1 MLSSISCNTNKKE
14 TDQFCS
20 FCRKNQWSIS
30 RIVPVWLNLL
40 WYKEKGDRNFQL
52 KVLENSIPAKQEA
65 SEISDL
71 RQDTGSRSG
80 GVRPSFHHQ
89 QVHVCEKHFI
99 KAVG

>member
-1 MLSSISCNTNKKE
+1 MLSSISCKTNKKE
-14 TDQFCS
+14 TDQVCS
-20 FCRKNQWSIS
+20 FGRKNQWGII
-30 RIVPVWLNLL
+30 RIAPVWLILL
-40 WYKEKGDRNFQL
+40 WYKKGDGNFQL

-71 RQDTGSRSG
+71 RQETGSRSG
-80 GVRPSFHHQ
+80 GVRPFFHHQ